1 MDILRE
7 AHHTPYMVH
16 LGETKMYQDMRQ
28 SFWWKRMKVDIAKY
42 VASCA
47 ICPKVKAEHKRP
59 AGLLMPLEIPE
70 WKWEIIAMDFV
81 VALPHSPHGKDEIWV
96 VIDRLTKVDH
106 FIPMK
111 QTSSAADLV
120 PLYIKEV
127 VRLHGVLKTIVL
139 HQDSKFVPKF
149 WQSLHNA
156 KGTKLDMSVAFH
168 PQTDEQSE
176 RTIQTLEDM
185 LRACVLSWKGNWED
199 HLSLAEFCYNN
210 CYHASIK
217 MAPYE
222 SLYGR
227 KCISPLCWEVPSEHL
242 LIGLDW
248 IQQTHDKVHQIWQN
262 MLTT

>member
-7 AHHTPYMVH
+7 AHRTPYMVH

-42 VASCA
+42 VASCD
-47 ICPKVKAEHKRP
+47 ICQKVKAEHKRP
-59 AGLLMPLEIPE
+59 AGLWKPLEIPK
-70 WKWEIIAMDFV
+70 WKWENIAMDFV
-81 VALPHSPHGKDEIWV
+81 VGLPCSPRGKDAISV
-96 VIDRLTKVDH
+96 VIDRLTKVAH

-120 PLYIKEV
+120 PLYIKKV
-127 VRLHGVLKTIVL
+127 VRLHGVPKSFVSDR
-139 HQDSKFVPKF
+139 DSKFISKF
-149 WQSLHNA
+149 WQSLQNA
-156 KGTKLDMSVAFH
+156 MGTKLDMSVAFH
-168 PQTDEQSE
+168 PQTDGQSE

-199 HLSLAEFCYNN
+199 HLTLAEFTYNN
-210 CYHASIK
+210 SYHASIK

-227 KCISPLCWEVPSEHL
+227 KYISPLCWEVPSERL
-242 LIGLDW
+242 LVDPDW
-248 IQQTHDKVHQIWQN
+248 IQ
-262 MLTT
+262 